1 MVRRQKGRTRDIG
14 VTEVEPREG
23 SIVPLLL
30 LLFTKSI
37 PRRFKAQIDGI
48 KEHARAN
55 PRQYVILGD
64 FNSKSPLWGP
74 QSADRRGDY
83 LSEWIAELDL
93 VVHNSGNNQ
102 RFGEGQNLARA
113 IDKWFVSDTESMSD
127 HLFIFFDLQVQH
139 TSRRRI
145 VNGVRKVDW
154 KLFRQI
160 LEWKIDLCGKAHN
173 TSESF
178 NRIIRETYTDS
189 SHVNRWQ
196 DRKMPFWWNEESR
209 HTERNAYTKEGN

>member
-1 MVRRQKGRTRDIG
+1 M
-14 VTEVEPREG
+14 
-23 SIVPLLL
+23 
-30 LLFTKSI
+30 
-37 PRRFKAQIDGI
+37 
-48 KEHARAN
+48 EHARAN

-83 LSEWIAELDL
+83 PSEWIAELDL
-93 VVHNSGNNQ
+93 VVHISGNNPTFW
-102 RFGEGQNLARA
+102 RGSSGSFIDITLSTQNLARA
-113 IDKWFVSDTESMSD
+113 IDKWFVSDTESISD
-127 HLFIFFDLQVQH
+127 HLFIFFDLQVQR

-160 LEWKIDLCGKAHN
+160 LEWKIDLCGKADN

-178 NRIIRETYTDS
+178 NRIIREAYTDS
-189 SHVNRWQ
+189 SHVNRRQ
-196 DRKMPFWWNEESR
+196 DRKMPFWNEEI
-209 HTERNAYTKEGN
+209 EAYRKECLYKRRQLTRLSVNGKATDQQ